1 MATDTEK
8 DAPVFKAR
16 LGRVSVS
23 VWENQGENAGGET
36 TVFHTV
42 KLERSY
48 KDKDDKWQS
57 TSVLTGTD
65 VSLAIAL
72 LQKVE
77 QTVLIKT

>member
-1 MATDTEK
+1 M
-8 DAPVFKAR
+8 
-16 LGRVSVS
+16 
-23 VWENQGENAGGET
+23 
-36 TVFHTV
+36 FHTV

-65 VSLAIAL
+65 ASLAIAL

-77 QTVLIKT
+77 HSVLIKT

>member
-1 MATDTEK
+1 LATEK

-16 LGRVSVS
+16 LGRISVS
-23 VWENQGENAGGET
+23 VWENHGEQAGGET

-42 KLERSY
+42 KIERSY
-48 KDKDDKWQS
+48 RDKEEKWQS
-57 TSVLTGTD
+57 TPVLTGTD

-77 QTVLIKT
+77 QDVLIKT

>member
-42 KLERSY
+42 MLERSY
-48 KDKDDKWQS
+48 KDKEDQWQS

-77 QTVLIKT
+77 QSVQIKT

>member
-1 MATDTEK
+1 MSTDK
-8 DAPVFKAR
+8 DPVFKAR
-16 LGRVSVS
+16 LGRISVT
-23 VWENQGENAGGET
+23 VWENQGESASGEP

-48 KDKDDKWQS
+48 MDKESKWHS
-57 TSVLTGTD
+57 TSVLTSTD

-77 QTVLIKT
+77 QEVLIRT

>member
-23 VWENQGENAGGET
+23 VWENQGENSGGDT

-48 KDKDDKWQS
+48 KDKDDKWAS
-57 TSVLTGTD
+57 TSVMTGTD

-77 QTVLIKT
+77 QAVLIKT

>member
-1 MATDTEK
+1 MATETEK

-23 VWENQGENAGGET
+23 VWENQGENAGGDT

-48 KDKDDKWQS
+48 KDKDDKWAS
-57 TSVLTGTD
+57 TSVMTGTD

-77 QTVLIKT
+77 QAVLIKT